1 MVRETNII
9 IQHTSIVHSSLWVKL
24 LFLFLFSSNSFSQTA
39 PTEGLHEHTPRVF
52 YLKHATLIPE
62 PGKIVEDGEIV
73 IRDGLIESVGR
84 VANVPADAFEIDMTG
99 KTIYAGFVEPFLEA
113 ETDEFDG
120 NLNILR
126 NWNEKVHP
134 ELSSLDDYS
143 PDEKDLKELRALGFT
158 TAHIVP
164 PSGIFQG
171 QSGLI
176 HLGEWSV
183 SSVIERNGPAQIMS
197 FKHGGWGDSSYPNS
211 LLGAIAL
218 IRQTFI
224 DASWYKKSWET
235 YRRFPNENEQPNL
248 DESLAK
254 LGKFLDSDRPF
265 CFRTNNELTALRAGK
280 ISDEFSLPLWLKG
293 SGYEYRRLDAIKK
306 VNPFII
312 LPVNYPETPDV
323 SSWES
328 ALQYTNAQLRHW
340 DQAPDNA
347 QRLRQAG
354 ISFAFT
360 SADLNEL
367 KHFRPNL
374 RRSVERGLSRNHAL
388 SALTTVPAEQ
398 LGIADRL
405 GTLEPGKIANLTIT
419 NGDYFESNT
428 KVMEVWIQGEQFRLQ
443 PKPEEDIRGKWLI
456 HWEVDNEI
464 HIDSLHFSGKNM
476 ETSLIAVAGDSPFEY
491 RNDNLLSSTGQLKDL
506 RVSGSLLVSG
516 SSVVEGQFVSD
527 TTKISFDSFVLEHGF
542 VNFRFEGKDID
553 FPGQIRFSGT
563 VEDGYMEGRAVS
575 ADGTV
580 ITWYARLKHAP
591 EYSPEEESEI
601 SLETASK
608 LTPLSP
614 EGAFGLDASPEQ
626 PRLVLVKNATLWT
639 CGPDGIMEESD
650 ILVRDGKIWKIG
662 RNLKITGSTK
672 NAVIIDAR
680 GKHVTPGI
688 IDCHSHSAANSINE
702 GTQAVT
708 SEVRIQD
715 VLNPNDI
722 NIYRELAGG
731 LTIANILHGSANP
744 IGGQNAVI
752 KLRWGSE
759 SEELLFENAPPGIK
773 FALGE
778 NVKQSNWGDNHTT
791 RYPQT
796 RMGVDQIIRDSF
808 TAAQKY
814 KREWD
819 EYKSGKSGALKK
831 IPPRRDLELEA
842 LVEILEGKR
851 LLHCHSYRQDEILM
865 MMRIAEDFGFRIA
878 TFQHV
883 LEGYKVA
890 EILAEHGAGASTF
903 TDWWA
908 YKYEVM
914 EAIPYNGALMQ
925 KIGVVTSYNSDS
937 SELARR
943 MNSEAAKAV
952 KYGGL
957 SQEDALKMVTIN
969 PAIQLGIDKWVGS
982 LEKGKDADFVI
993 WSGNPLSTYTVCE
1006 HTWID
1011 GKEYFNIVKDR
1022 QRRKEME
1029 RERNL
1034 MFQNILNS
1042 SEADK

>member
-1 MVRETNII
+1 
-9 IQHTSIVHSSLWVKL
+9 
-24 LFLFLFSSNSFSQTA
+24 
-39 PTEGLHEHTPRVF
+39 
-52 YLKHATLIPE
+52 
-62 PGKIVEDGEIV
+62 
-73 IRDGLIESVGR
+73 
-84 VANVPADAFEIDMTG
+84 
-99 KTIYAGFVEPFLEA
+99 
-113 ETDEFDG
+113 
-120 NLNILR
+120 
-126 NWNEKVHP
+126 
-134 ELSSLDDYS
+134 
-143 PDEKDLKELRALGFT
+143 
-158 TAHIVP
+158 
-164 PSGIFQG
+164 
-171 QSGLI
+171 
-176 HLGEWSV
+176 
-183 SSVIERNGPAQIMS
+183 
-197 FKHGGWGDSSYPNS
+197 
-211 LLGAIAL
+211 
-218 IRQTFI
+218 
-224 DASWYKKSWET
+224 
-235 YRRFPNENEQPNL
+235 
-248 DESLAK
+248 
-254 LGKFLDSDRPF
+254 
-265 CFRTNNELTALRAGK
+265 
-280 ISDEFSLPLWLKG
+280 
-293 SGYEYRRLDAIKK
+293 
-306 VNPFII
+306 
-312 LPVNYPETPDV
+312 
-323 SSWES
+323 
-328 ALQYTNAQLRHW
+328 
-340 DQAPDNA
+340 
-347 QRLRQAG
+347 
-354 ISFAFT
+354 
-360 SADLNEL
+360 
-367 KHFRPNL
+367 
-374 RRSVERGLSRNHAL
+374 
-388 SALTTVPAEQ
+388 
-398 LGIADRL
+398 
-405 GTLEPGKIANLTIT
+405 
-419 NGDYFESNT
+419 
-428 KVMEVWIQGEQFRLQ
+428 VWIQGEQFRLQ

-819 EYKSGKSGALKK
+819 EYKSGKSGALKN

-1034 MFQNILNS
+1034 MIQQILNS

>member
-1 MVRETNII
+1 
-9 IQHTSIVHSSLWVKL
+9 
-24 LFLFLFSSNSFSQTA
+24 
-39 PTEGLHEHTPRVF
+39 
-52 YLKHATLIPE
+52 
-62 PGKIVEDGEIV
+62 
-73 IRDGLIESVGR
+73 
-84 VANVPADAFEIDMTG
+84 
-99 KTIYAGFVEPFLEA
+99 
-113 ETDEFDG
+113 
-120 NLNILR
+120 
-126 NWNEKVHP
+126 
-134 ELSSLDDYS
+134 
-143 PDEKDLKELRALGFT
+143 
-158 TAHIVP
+158 
-164 PSGIFQG
+164 
-171 QSGLI
+171 
-176 HLGEWSV
+176 
-183 SSVIERNGPAQIMS
+183 
-197 FKHGGWGDSSYPNS
+197 
-211 LLGAIAL
+211 
-218 IRQTFI
+218 
-224 DASWYKKSWET
+224 
-235 YRRFPNENEQPNL
+235 
-248 DESLAK
+248 
-254 LGKFLDSDRPF
+254 
-265 CFRTNNELTALRAGK
+265 
-280 ISDEFSLPLWLKG
+280 
-293 SGYEYRRLDAIKK
+293 
-306 VNPFII
+306 
-312 LPVNYPETPDV
+312 
-323 SSWES
+323 
-328 ALQYTNAQLRHW
+328 
-340 DQAPDNA
+340 
-347 QRLRQAG
+347 
-354 ISFAFT
+354 
-360 SADLNEL
+360 
-367 KHFRPNL
+367 
-374 RRSVERGLSRNHAL
+374 
-388 SALTTVPAEQ
+388 
-398 LGIADRL
+398 
-405 GTLEPGKIANLTIT
+405 
-419 NGDYFESNT
+419 
-428 KVMEVWIQGEQFRLQ
+428 MEVWIQGEQFRLQ
-443 PKPEEDIRGKWLI
+443 PEPEEDIRGKWLI

-464 HIDSLHFSGKNM
+464 HIDSLHFSGKTPNK
-476 ETSLIAVAGDSPFEY
+476 AD
-491 RNDNLLSSTGQLKDL
+491 
-506 RVSGSLLVSG
+506 
-516 SSVVEGQFVSD
+516 EGQFVSD
-527 TTKISFDSFVLEHGF
+527 TTKISFDSLVLEHGF
-542 VNFRFEGKDID
+542 VNFRFEGKVID

-563 VEDGYMEGRAVS
+563 VKEGYMEGRAVS

-591 EYSPEEESEI
+591 KDPPEEENGI

-662 RNLKITGSTK
+662 RNLEITGSTK

-680 GKHVTPGI
+680 GKHVTPGL

-702 GTQAVT
+702 GSQAVT

-731 LTIANILHGSANP
+731 LTTANILHGSANP

-796 RMGVDQIIRDSF
+796 RMGVDQIIRDAF
-808 TAAQKY
+808 IAARKY
-814 KREWD
+814 QLEWA
-819 EYKSGKSGALKK
+819 EYKSGKSGALKN

-937 SELARR
+937 SEMARR

-1034 MFQNILNS
+1034 MIQKILNS
-1042 SEADK
+1042 SETDK

>member
-1 MVRETNII
+1 
-9 IQHTSIVHSSLWVKL
+9 
-24 LFLFLFSSNSFSQTA
+24 
-39 PTEGLHEHTPRVF
+39 
-52 YLKHATLIPE
+52 
-62 PGKIVEDGEIV
+62 
-73 IRDGLIESVGR
+73 
-84 VANVPADAFEIDMTG
+84 
-99 KTIYAGFVEPFLEA
+99 
-113 ETDEFDG
+113 
-120 NLNILR
+120 
-126 NWNEKVHP
+126 
-134 ELSSLDDYS
+134 
-143 PDEKDLKELRALGFT
+143 
-158 TAHIVP
+158 
-164 PSGIFQG
+164 
-171 QSGLI
+171 
-176 HLGEWSV
+176 
-183 SSVIERNGPAQIMS
+183 
-197 FKHGGWGDSSYPNS
+197 
-211 LLGAIAL
+211 
-218 IRQTFI
+218 
-224 DASWYKKSWET
+224 
-235 YRRFPNENEQPNL
+235 
-248 DESLAK
+248 
-254 LGKFLDSDRPF
+254 
-265 CFRTNNELTALRAGK
+265 
-280 ISDEFSLPLWLKG
+280 
-293 SGYEYRRLDAIKK
+293 
-306 VNPFII
+306 
-312 LPVNYPETPDV
+312 
-323 SSWES
+323 
-328 ALQYTNAQLRHW
+328 
-340 DQAPDNA
+340 
-347 QRLRQAG
+347 
-354 ISFAFT
+354 
-360 SADLNEL
+360 
-367 KHFRPNL
+367 
-374 RRSVERGLSRNHAL
+374 
-388 SALTTVPAEQ
+388 
-398 LGIADRL
+398 
-405 GTLEPGKIANLTIT
+405 
-419 NGDYFESNT
+419 
-428 KVMEVWIQGEQFRLQ
+428 MEVWIQGEQFRLQ
-443 PKPEEDIRGKWLI
+443 PEPEEDIRGKWLI

-591 EYSPEEESEI
+591 EYSPEEESGI

-662 RNLKITGSTK
+662 RNLEITGSTK

-680 GKHVTPGI
+680 GKHVTPGL

-702 GTQAVT
+702 GSQAVT

-731 LTIANILHGSANP
+731 LTTANILHGSANP

-1034 MFQNILNS
+1034 MIQQILNS